1 MMGDELL
8 RTKLTALRSG
18 EILPEE
24 LYELVHDFGH
34 AMFVDAEPDVVALLD
49 HLNERIRCIAV
60 RVLTFHWNVS
70 RHRER
75 LISLL
80 RDDPDD
86 EVKSFTAAGLGFV
99 FQNSRDPIVSQA
111 LIDKVR
117 DRREDPLVREA
128 AYSALREV
136 WSPGS
141 VDQDISDIR
150 AEIRRSKEWDK
161 ELETAG
167 SREEFQSKL
176 WMWRQER
183 LLKIDW
189 EFVERVERAIQGGSS
204 EKEVKS

>member
-1 MMGDELL
+1 MIGDSPL
-8 RTKLTALRSG
+8 RDKLTALRKG
-18 EILPEE
+18 AIPPEE
-24 LYELVHDFGH
+24 LYGLVHAFGH
-34 AMFVDAEPDVVALLD
+34 AMYLEAEPDVVALLD
-49 HLNERIRCIAV
+49 HSNERIRCIAI
-60 RVLTFHWNVS
+60 RVLTFHWNIS
-70 RHRER
+70 RHWDR
-75 LISLL
+75 LIRLL

-99 FQNSRDPIVSQA
+99 FQNARDPIVSQA

-117 DRREDPLVREA
+117 DRREHPLVREA

-141 VDQDISDIR
+141 VDQDLSDIR
-150 AEIRRSKEWDK
+150 AEIRRSKEWDN

-176 WMWRQER
+176 WMWRQEK
-183 LLKIDW
+183 LLRIDW

-204 EKEVKS
+204 EEEVKS